1 RDQILDIGLNAL
13 VGGCLRIRDVAG
25 YVLHGEGLRLQAT
38 DRSCKSVEQTHDFI
52 SANETHFALS
62 GLRTGCPVAITVPS
76 NLYNNIN
83 SLKGNGGQPGPQSAV
98 LSAVKGQ
105 ILPVLRQRAGL
116 RSKLQR
122 HTVHAIAQ

>member
-1 RDQILDIGLNAL
+1 MAISVVDVVLWIVPWTLFVAREFAITPPAIWRVGTRVSRDQILEIGLNAL

-52 SANETHFALS
+52 SAYETHFALS

-76 NLYNNIN
+76 NLM
-83 SLKGNGGQPGPQSAV
+83 
-98 LSAVKGQ
+98 
-105 ILPVLRQRAGL
+105 
-116 RSKLQR
+116 
-122 HTVHAIAQ
+122 